1 MIIAAADP
9 AVAPPPPT
17 LDDLAQRTSD
27 ELHAIYLAAGV
38 PASLVALDGP
48 LVGRMLAV
56 RGLDRGLA
64 GRALRRLAGR
74 PGFPWAGKSFKAAG
88 SAAGEGINRL
98 RLPGLLGR
106 QALFPFAT
114 RLGASAL
121 DGGRA
126 VILDYSSEDNP
137 PWIRR
142 VHDEVREVT
151 PGLFLGPALW
161 KKAGGD
167 HALVLW
173 FALDARLR

>member
-1 MIIAAADP
+1 MIIAATDP
-9 AVAPPPPT
+9 AVAPPPPS

-38 PASLVALDGP
+38 PASLAALDGP

-56 RGLDRGLA
+56 RGLGSGLLA
-64 GRALRRLAGR
+64 RALRRFAAR
-74 PGFPWAGKSFKAAG
+74 PGFPWAGKSFEASGAH
-88 SAAGEGINRL
+88 GEGINRL

-151 PGLFLGPALW
+151 PGLFLGPAMW
-161 KKAGGD
+161 KKAGGE